1 MDDVGAVEAVL
12 EEFLREK
19 AAAALA
25 EGLPGE
31 VPGLLGDFVGAG
43 GKRVRPSLC
52 LLGWR
57 AARGPRGDPRAIRVA
72 ASLELFHAFALI
84 HDDLM
89 DHSDTRRG
97 RPTLQHFLTARH
109 QVGRTHTAAARLG
122 AAAALLAGDVA
133 LAWSAELL
141 HTAGLTHAQ
150 LATALGRT
158 DAMRTQVMYGQ
169 YLDLLSTGRPGPDTG
184 IPWKVIRCKT
194 AGYTF
199 VHPLL
204 LGAELAG
211 AGSALTNA
219 LAEYGWAAGEAFQLG
234 DDLLGV
240 FGRPDET
247 GKPNGDDLRE
257 GKHTLLA
264 ALAYE
269 RADAVQRAAL
279 DRHLG
284 DAGLDEDGACRLR
297 EVLTATGAH
306 DAVRRTVR
314 ERCRAAVQALE
325 GAPVPE
331 AVRRALTDLAA
342 ALASRTS

>member
-1 MDDVGAVEAVL
+1 MT
-12 EEFLREK
+12 
-19 AAAALA
+19 
-25 EGLPGE
+25 GLPG
-31 VPGLLGDFVGAG
+31 VSA
-43 GKRVRPSLC
+43 PS
-52 LLGWR
+52 
-57 AARGPRGDPRAIRVA
+57 AV
-72 ASLELFHAFALI
+72 ELFHAFALI

-89 DHSDTRRG
+89 DRSATRRG
-97 RPTLQHFLTARH
+97 RPTMQHVLTVRH
-109 QVGRTHTAAARLG
+109 QAGRTRAAADRLG

-141 HTAGLTHAQ
+141 HTAGLTHPQ
-150 LATALGRT
+150 LTTALRRT

-169 YLDLLSTGRPGPDTG
+169 YLDLLSTGRPGPDTAV
-184 IPWKVIRCKT
+184 PWKVIRCKT

-211 AGSALTNA
+211 AGPALTAA
-219 LAEYGWAAGEAFQLG
+219 LAGYGWAAGEAFQLS

-264 ALAYE
+264 ALAYQ

-284 DAGLDEDGACRLR
+284 DAGLDEEDACRLR

-314 ERCRAAVQALE
+314 ERCHAAVRALE
-325 GAPVPE
+325 GAPLPG

-342 ALASRTS
+342 ALASRTT